1 MKTFRALLLRPFGQR
16 TEAGMSLIE
25 IIIVLGLV
33 GGLMAMVV
41 AGVTSGGRTA
51 RIHETELSFG
61 QLRSS
66 MQMFR
71 MHNTRYP
78 TSEQGLKSL
87 VENPGVNTWRGP
99 YCEPELLKDAWG
111 GEIQYEGDGRKMKF
125 TSAGEDEQFGTEDD
139 IMWPTESVTTANAK
153 G

>member
-1 MKTFRALLLRPFGQR
+1 MKMFCAFLLRPFAQR
-16 TEAGMSLIE
+16 ADDGMSLIE

-33 GGLMAMVV
+33 GGLMAVIM
-41 AGVTSGGRTA
+41 AGVTSGSRTA

-71 MHNTRYP
+71 MHNARYP
-78 TSEQGLKSL
+78 NSEQGLKAL

-99 YCEPELLKDAWG
+99 YCELELLKDAWG
-111 GEIQYEGDGRKMKF
+111 SEIQYEGDGRKMKF
-125 TSAGEDEQFGTEDD
+125 SSAGEDEQFGTEDD
-139 IMWPTESVTTANAK
+139 ITWPTETVSAATAK